1 MKPIFH
7 DIIQNSDAWF
17 ELRKGRFT
25 ASTFKDLFLGKTTKG
40 YEKSIYRPVYERLT
54 DESPESFSSE
64 YMERGH
70 ELEPLAKDYYEME
83 TFDTVEN
90 GGFFTL
96 GEWVGASPDGLIGS
110 GGLIE
115 IKCPAYNTMINYMLK
130 KELPAIYKWQVY
142 GQLYVTGRSW
152 CDFMTFHPKLKPVII
167 RIERDETIIKELE
180 MKLNESIEIAESI
193 LLKLKLQL

>member
-25 ASTFKDLFLGKTTKG
+25 ASIFKDLFLSKTTKG
-40 YEKSIYRPVYERLT
+40 CEKSIYRPVYERLT
-54 DESPESFSSE
+54 GENPESFSSE

-70 ELEPLAKDYYEME
+70 ELEPIAKDYYEME
-83 TFDTVEN
+83 TFDTVDN

-96 GEWVGASPDGLIGS
+96 GEWIGASPDGLIGS
-110 GGLIE
+110 DGLLE
-115 IKCPAYNTMINYMLK
+115 IKSPAYNTMINYMIK
-130 KELPAIYKWQVY
+130 KELPYIYKWQVY

-152 CDFMTFHPKLKPVII
+152 CDFMAFHPKLKPVII

-193 LLKLKLQL
+193 LLKLKLQQ